1 MIQQRRRSAKH
12 IDANDQSIITPVFE
26 LDVLSQIAQALAN
39 ETEITAL
46 LKLILQSSIRCFNA
60 DWAIAFLQAN
70 EPATVVS
77 RHTEAIDAEAY
88 RPLAVSS
95 CEVLIPDAR
104 QHDSPL
110 AGRAVLDGISTILV
124 LPLILNNETAGQII
138 FAHRSM
144 HTYTAVDLQFA
155 RLLASQ
161 ATIAITHAR
170 IRRVAQE
177 QSAQNTCHRR
187 FLENLIE
194 TAPIGIAFLYGPT
207 HIFELANPLYC
218 RYHRRDAH
226 PDAETLLGRPFAETD
241 PAQGVNGVRL
251 LDRVYQ
257 EGETI
262 HVHESRGVHPTL
274 GEISVSFTLV
284 PQYSGDGRIEGILL
298 VAWENTAEMRAKS
311 ESDRRA
317 TQLETIFNSM
327 ADGVYICDRH
337 GNLVEVNQ
345 RGLELLGLHDR
356 RYALRPCRDLL
367 AGLCDVH
374 GEELPADFYPMVR
387 ALAGETF
394 TNEEYM
400 LRTDHDTYFSASGA
414 PMFSSDGALTGAVVV
429 AHNMTQ
435 HHQHERIRTQLLQE
449 NSRQRGFLERL
460 IDTAPVGIAV
470 LHGEDFIYDLA
481 NPLYRRYLPVD
492 GDPIGR
498 TFIEMHAGDADA
510 VSLQGMVEAVYRT
523 GQPITVNGYSR
534 ELPGIGVCYLAAE
547 IVPLYDSGG
556 DVDSVLIILSDITSE
571 IEAQEKI
578 TRLLEV
584 AQHHAA
590 ELEGVISSIAEG
602 VAIVDRQGTAVTIN
616 EAGVELL
623 GGTRFVERMLA
634 SRKGIFGIF
643 YHQDGTHFGQR
654 ETPLERAIYNG
665 EITRNI
671 ELLAG
676 DDDNRH
682 VVLVSAAP
690 LHADRQISGAVA
702 VFHDIAELKRV
713 ERMKDEFLSV
723 ASHELK
729 TPLTSIKGYT
739 QLLMRHARQTQDER
753 LLRSLAVIN
762 SQTDHMVHLSNSLL
776 DLSRIRSSR
785 LELLVAPFNL
795 EALVRRIVERMQ
807 VVSDEH
813 RIELRILEG
822 STDLLADEERIDQVI
837 TNLIGNA
844 IKYSPAELPE
854 VKTVTITVDPQETEI
869 VIAVRDQGIGIPPE
883 QQAHLFERFY
893 RGVEV
898 KHNYGGLGLGLYISH
913 EIIALH
919 GGRFWVKSVAGQG
932 STFYF
937 SLPYRP
943 PEDGE

>member
-1 MIQQRRRSAKH
+1 MLRQRRGSAKH
-12 IDANDQSIITPVFE
+12 TGANEPGLITPLFE

-39 ETEITAL
+39 ETDITVL
-46 LKLILQSSIRCFNA
+46 LQMILHHSLQCFNV
-60 DWAIAFLQAN
+60 DWAIAFLQDFAQ
-70 EPATVVS
+70 ATVVS
-77 RHTEAIDAEAY
+77 RNQLPLNVEEYRTLTES
-88 RPLAVSS
+88 P
-95 CEVLIPDAR
+95 CELLLPNT
-104 QHDSPL
+104 QQPDSPL
-110 AGRAVLDGISTILV
+110 AALANRDGIGTILI
-124 LPLILNNETAGQII
+124 LPLILKNEIVGRIV
-138 FAHRSM
+138 FAHQSF
-144 HTYTAVDLQFA
+144 HSYTPVDLQFA

-161 ATIAITHAR
+161 ATIAIGHDRT
-170 IRRVAQE
+170 RRVAQE
-177 QSAQNTCHRR
+177 QAAQNTRQRR

-194 TAPIGIAFLYGPT
+194 TAPIGIAVLHGQD

-218 RYHRRDAH
+218 RYHRRDAR
-226 PDAETLLGRPFAETD
+226 PDAELLLGKPFVETD
-241 PAQGVNGVRL
+241 PAQGVDSVSL
-251 LDRVYQ
+251 LDRVYR

-274 GEISVSFTLV
+274 GEISASFTLV
-284 PQYSGDGRIEGILL
+284 PLSTTGGRIEGVLL
-298 VAWENTAEMRAKS
+298 VTWENTAEIRAKN

-317 TQLETIFNSM
+317 MQLETIFNSM
-327 ADGVYICDRH
+327 ADGVYICDRD

-356 RYALRPCRDLL
+356 SQALRSCRDLL

-374 GEELPADFYPMVR
+374 GEELPPDFYPMLR

-394 TNEEYM
+394 ADEEYM
-400 LRTDHDTYFSASGA
+400 LRTDHLACFSASGA

-429 AHNMTQ
+429 AHDMTQ
-435 HHQHERIRTQLLQE
+435 HYRNERIRTRLLQE
-449 NSRQRGFLERL
+449 NSRQRSFLERL

-470 LHGEDFIYDLA
+470 VRGEKFIYDLA

-492 GDPIGR
+492 YDPVGY
-498 TFIEMHAGDADA
+498 TFSEMHAGDDDA
-510 VSLQGMVEAVYRT
+510 ESLQDMINAVYRT
-523 GQPITVNGYSR
+523 GQPITINRYSR
-534 ELPGIGVCYLAAE
+534 ELPGVGMCYLSVE
-547 IVPLYDSGG
+547 IAPLYDSGG
-556 DVDSVLIILSDITSE
+556 DVDSVLIILADITSE
-571 IEAQEKI
+571 IESQEKI

-602 VAIVDRQGTAVTIN
+602 VAIIDRHGTVVTIN

-623 GGTRFVERMLA
+623 GGTRIVERLLA
-634 SRKGIFGIF
+634 SSEGIFGIF
-643 YHQDGTHFGQR
+643 YRQDGTRFAKR
-654 ETPLERAIYNG
+654 ETPLERAIYDG

-676 DDDNRH
+676 DEDNRH

-690 LHADRQISGAVA
+690 LHSDRQISGAVA
-702 VFHDIAELKRV
+702 VFHDISELKRV
-713 ERMKDEFLSV
+713 ERMKDEFLSI

-739 QLLMRHARQTQDER
+739 QLLMRHARQKQDER
-753 LLRSLAVIN
+753 LLRSLSIIN

-795 EALVRRIVERMQ
+795 ETLARRIVERMQ
-807 VVSDEH
+807 ILSEEH
-813 RIELRILEG
+813 RLELRILEG

-844 IKYSPAELPE
+844 IKYSPTEPPE
-854 VKTVTITVDPQETEI
+854 IKTITITIDPRESEI
-869 VIAVRDQGIGIPPE
+869 IIAIHDEGIGIPLE

-893 RGVEV
+893 RGIEV
-898 KHNYGGLGLGLYISH
+898 KQNYGGLGLGLYISH
-913 EIIALH
+913 EILTLH
-919 GGRFWVKSVAGQG
+919 GGRLWVESAAGQG
-932 STFYF
+932 STFYC

-943 PEDGE
+943 PQESE